1 MKMND
6 LDGLVDLV
14 DRVPTDF
21 SELPKDLT
29 IRVAAAK
36 GHIKI
41 GESTVAEM
49 GGRPIGYMNYLMTH
63 KNHHPDLIASVSA
76 IGGATQREVKKSP
89 KLVAVAA

>member
-1 MKMND
+1 MH
-6 LDGLVDLV
+6 
-14 DRVPTDF
+14 
-21 SELPKDLT
+21 

-63 KNHHPDLIASVSA
+63 KGHHPDLIAAVSA
-76 IGGATQREVKKSP
+76 IGGNASADPERVAKSAQRS
-89 KLVAVAA
+89 AAAEA